1 MDGKMI
7 HMTSTEIQKEAR
19 GAIYEAAAA
28 VERMEAHYKVP
39 WQRVAE
45 WRENPTVYRYGYLWS
60 VHSLYYWWRD
70 QGLTE
75 GGSVQSKYSP
85 CYLNRMDLVEIG
97 LGWGR
102 HTLEN
107 LRAFVNTWSPFR
119 SGYPLELLNCLAA
132 PKVGYEF
139 PRDLFK

>member
-1 MDGKMI
+1 MLI
-7 HMTSTEIQKEAR
+7 YTLHSEAR
-19 GAIYEAAAA
+19 EAIYGAAD
-28 VERMEAHYKVP
+28 VVSRLESLYRVP
-39 WQRVAE
+39 WQRIAD

-75 GGSVQSKYSP
+75 GGSVQSRYSP

-97 LGWGR
+97 LGWGGQTLQSLR
-102 HTLEN
+102 H
-107 LRAFVNTWSPFR
+107 FINTWSPFR
-119 SGYPLELLNCLAA
+119 SGYPLELINCLA
-132 PKVGYEF
+132 PPYEPYVF